1 VTGAMNL
8 IFMGPPGAGKGTQ
21 AEIFRER
28 HGIPH
33 ISTGDILRRAVR
45 EQTELGRMAQA
56 YMQRGDLVP
65 DDVMQGIIQR
75 RLAEPDAAAGFI
87 LDGYPRTLPQAYAL
101 NDMLAES
108 RRRLDAVV
116 SFEIREEVLLRRLT
130 GRRVCPVCGTVY
142 HLDHK
147 PPRVPGMCDLDGT
160 ELIQRRDDE
169 PDTVFHRLEVFRQW
183 TAPLIDYY
191 RGRGLFLTVD
201 AEQPVE
207 DVYGRILEFVQARTG
222 RVR

>member
-1 VTGAMNL
+1 VTGGMNL

-33 ISTGDILRRAVR
+33 ISTGDILRQEVR

-65 DDVMQGIIQR
+65 DEVMQGIVQR
-75 RLAEPDAAAGFI
+75 RLAEPDCASGFI

-142 HLDHK
+142 HLDYK
-147 PPRVPGMCDLDGT
+147 PPRLPGVCDLDRT

-169 PDTVFHRLEVFRQW
+169 PDTVLHRLEVFRQW

-201 AEQPVE
+201 AEQAVE
-207 DVYGRILEFVQARTG
+207 EVYVRILEFVQARTG